1 VNDPNVFRRDC
12 FKPNCATTLSIN
24 VTVPQAADRGEISAT
39 SDWSLVS
46 DVILAMGL
54 LRVVGGQTVDAD
66 FVRQV
71 IDMLI
76 LPAVRTPTTDQDL
89 NDNR

>member
-1 VNDPNVFRRDC
+1 
-12 FKPNCATTLSIN
+12 